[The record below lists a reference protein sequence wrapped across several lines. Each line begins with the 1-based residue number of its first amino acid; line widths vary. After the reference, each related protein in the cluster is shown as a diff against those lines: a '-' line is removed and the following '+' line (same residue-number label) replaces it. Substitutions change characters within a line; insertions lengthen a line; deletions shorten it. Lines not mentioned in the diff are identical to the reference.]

1 MSDEKFR
8 FENLT
13 VYKRSLEL
21 TNKIYSITRGWP
33 KEYLHDLTSQIRR
46 ASLSICL
53 NIAEGSGRGKK
64 EFQHFL
70 TISRSSCFEVIPL
83 VEIAFKQKIISD
95 KIKDAI
101 IDEVY
106 QLSKM
111 LSSLKSSFK

>member
-8 FENLT
+8 FEQLT

-21 TNKIYSITRGWP
+21 TNEIYNLTRSWP
-33 KEYLHDLTSQIRR
+33 KEYLYDLTSQIRR
-46 ASLSICL
+46 ASLSIPL
-53 NIAEGSGRGKK
+53 NVAEGSGQSKK

-70 TISRSSCFEVIPL
+70 QIARSSCFEIVPL
-83 VEIAFKQKIISD
+83 IEIAYKQMLID
-95 KIKDAI
+95 KSLVDQI

-111 LSSLKSSFK
+111 ISSLKSSMK